1 MQVFPPYTACCN
13 GPTQGYRPNILQKK
27 ARQKSVELWGRVTG
41 IEPAASGTTTR
52 CSTTELHPPYMT
64 IDDQW
69 IANLMSIIV
78 HCKENF
84 EF

>member
-1 MQVFPPYTACCN
+1 
-13 GPTQGYRPNILQKK
+13 
-27 ARQKSVELWGRVTG
+27 
-41 IEPAASGTTTR
+41 
-52 CSTTELHPPYMT
+52 MT
-64 IDDQW
+64 INDQW

>member
-1 MQVFPPYTACCN
+1 
-13 GPTQGYRPNILQKK
+13 
-27 ARQKSVELWGRVTG
+27 
-41 IEPAASGTTTR
+41 
-52 CSTTELHPPYMT
+52 MT
-64 IDDQW
+64 IVDQW